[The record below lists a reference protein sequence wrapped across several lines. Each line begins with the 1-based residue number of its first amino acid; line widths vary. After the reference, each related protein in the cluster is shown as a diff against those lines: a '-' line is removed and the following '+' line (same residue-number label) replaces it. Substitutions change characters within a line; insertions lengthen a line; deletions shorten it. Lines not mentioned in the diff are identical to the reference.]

1 MSSPT
6 RQQPD
11 EVYEEWTAAVRPEL
25 DEEMQLVLDQ
35 QQRRYR
41 SSLGALFCV
50 SKEWS
55 KLAAPLR
62 FRTLKAS
69 KSDKSFL
76 MYVAF
81 QRAAHFTRLELDTDD
96 YGDLGAAL
104 SSIAR
109 AQRLERVDLHGV
121 AVCACAWDVSP
132 GASTKSYAL
141 NYHAENAFRRFATSV
156 PELRLFDVPAP
167 FATLHLSRWRVAL
180 RRLHLTFCCQA
191 DTPPLSTAK
200 LAHALCK
207 LSNLVE
213 LCITTT
219 EDEDVEGQN
228 RPDCSTLTAGL
239 SKPEHPP
246 PVQHLSISS
255 SLVVESAPS
264 LSATFS
270 NTLETLSLVAS
281 SDHADQSATFDTQ
294 VFPLVT
300 SLRVAGW
307 RIYDTACSVTKARF
321 PALQHLEIE
330 SRDAVDDL
338 PSDDLIPA
346 FQDQLASLRVHDGRA
361 LDLVAAASL
370 VKFVEEQTT
379 AALPLSTSPHL
390 PLTPSPLLFETRLHA
405 LHNRLWNASAV
416 SASRPFVCTLTDLLN
431 EEVERAKRNDDEA
444 SFVGLAATTRG
455 LELERLARRG

>member
-1 MSSPT
+1 MSFPAREPQAHGKCTIADLPT
-6 RQQPD
+6 ELKKYIVELAAKQD
-11 EVYEEWTAAVRPEL
+11 EVYEEWTAVVRPEL

-41 SSLGALFCV
+41 SSLGALFGV

-55 KLAAPLR
+55 KLAAR
-62 FRTLKAS
+62 CAS
-69 KSDKSFL
+69 G

-96 YGDLGAAL
+96 YGDFGAAL

-121 AVCACAWDVSP
+121 ALCACAWDVSP

-141 NYHAENAFRRFATSV
+141 NHHTENAF
-156 PELRLFDVPAP
+156 
-167 FATLHLSRWRVAL
+167 
-180 RRLHLTFCCQA
+180 Q
-191 DTPPLSTAK
+191 
-200 LAHALCK
+200 
-207 LSNLVE
+207 
-213 LCITTT
+213 
-219 EDEDVEGQN
+219 DEDVEGQI
-228 RPDCSTLTAGL
+228 RPDFSTLTAEL

-246 PVQHLSISS
+246 PPVQRLSISS

-330 SRDAVDDL
+330 VRDAVDDL
-338 PSDDLIPA
+338 PSDELIPD
-346 FQDQLASLRVHDGRA
+346 FQG
-361 LDLVAAASL
+361 
-370 VKFVEEQTT
+370 
-379 AALPLSTSPHL
+379 
-390 PLTPSPLLFETRLHA
+390 
-405 LHNRLWNASAV
+405 
-416 SASRPFVCTLTDLLN
+416 
-431 EEVERAKRNDDEA
+431 
-444 SFVGLAATTRG
+444 
-455 LELERLARRG
+455 